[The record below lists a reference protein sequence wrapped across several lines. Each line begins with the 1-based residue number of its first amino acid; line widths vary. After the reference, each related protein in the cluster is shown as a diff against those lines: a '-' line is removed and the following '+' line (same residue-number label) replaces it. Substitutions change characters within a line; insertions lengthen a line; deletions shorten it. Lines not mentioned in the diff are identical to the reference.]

1 MWKQQYRGLLYAL
14 SSASHE
20 LQGMANDVFRFV
32 LIGPVEFS
40 VWPGAVSEKE
50 KHLVLVPDIITPI
63 SNNEATDFNYPDI
76 AFKVHPALYLD

>member
-14 SSASHE
+14 SSASNE

-32 LIGPVEFS
+32 LIGLIEFS

-50 KHLVLVPDIITPI
+50 
-63 SNNEATDFNYPDI
+63 
-76 AFKVHPALYLD
+76 